1 MFHDISKLGLEIYF
15 LGLRITIR
23 HVSGESFQV
32 VLHFGFSASNM
43 QMNFI
48 FWLVKQR
55 FNEFTHLHKVLVSQ
69 YWFVMKL
76 YPGIRMLIKNF
87 HIFVYATV

>member
-32 VLHFGFSASNM
+32 VLHFGIEYA
-43 QMNFI
+43 
-48 FWLVKQR
+48 
-55 FNEFTHLHKVLVSQ
+55 NEFYILACQ
-69 YWFVMKL
+69 AA
-76 YPGIRMLIKNF
+76 I
-87 HIFVYATV
+87 